1 MKEKNK
7 ALLAVASV
15 AGMETQEAT
24 PKEISAAIYEKIMQP
39 VIKKKIDPLRALAE
53 ITVLE
58 KAITQAKKEIGE
70 DFAYKTIEDLFKK
83 RAENEDLP
91 EKERTSKT
99 LKLYGVE
106 FQYKETGVRYD
117 CSKYVDPETGE
128 YVENAEYV
136 AAAEKLKT
144 MESHL
149 KIDGKCIKKSGMS
162 ISVILK

>member
-7 ALLAVASV
+7 ALLAVAAV

-91 EKERTSKT
+91 EKERNSKT

-117 CSKYVDPETGE
+117 YTKYVNPKTGE
-128 YVENAEYV
+128 YVTNESYKKKAD
-136 AAAEKLKT
+136 ALKKI
-144 MESHL
+144 EDKL